1 LTKNLLLYIIIRKGF
16 LYPREEK
23 IMIFSRLYEKRK
35 KEKQRKLKIQT
46 AKKVLVGTVAGSLSG
61 LLGGLL
67 FSPKSGKET
76 REDIANTSKD
86 ITNNIKNKTAEL
98 KETMDTKVSEV
109 KDNAADAKT
118 KIKQKT
124 AELKETIDNKVSEAK
139 DSVTDAKVKI
149 SEYLNEKKA
158 SKTNCET
165 VVVTIDS
172 EDLASVLEQADIE
185 KNNKILK
192 E

>member
-1 LTKNLLLYIIIRKGF
+1 
-16 LYPREEK
+16 
-23 IMIFSRLYEKRK
+23 MIFSRLYEKRK

>member
-1 LTKNLLLYIIIRKGF
+1 
-16 LYPREEK
+16 
-23 IMIFSRLYEKRK
+23 MIFSRLYEKRK

-86 ITNNIKNKTAEL
+86 ITNNIKNKTVEL
-98 KETMDTKVSEV
+98 KETMDIKVSEV
-109 KDNAADAKT
+109 KDSAADAKI

-139 DSVTDAKVKI
+139 DSVTEAKVKI
-149 SEYLNEKKA
+149 SEYLNDKKA
-158 SKTNCET
+158 SKTDCET

-172 EDLASVLEQADIE
+172 EDLSSILEQADTE
-185 KNNKILK
+185 KK
-192 E
+192 